1 MDIIKQIE
9 EAQMKQDVP
18 EFRPGDTVR
27 IEVKVVEG
35 NRERLQAYEGVVIKR
50 VGKGLTESFTV
61 PLMVLPVK
69 ESSQFIPHALR
80 ASRLFAKGKCVVQN
94 FIICA
99 IVTAKLLVSKKS
111 IANRK
116 TDVSNGT
123 SVFYLIQN
131 VLAGIANNENNK
143 E

>member
-50 VGKGLTESFTV
+50 VGKGLTETFTV
-61 PLMVLPVK
+61 RRTAYGVTSERIFPIHSPK
-69 ESSQFIPHALR
+69 ID
-80 ASRLFAKGKCVVQN
+80 KITVVRRGR
-94 FIICA
+94 
-99 IVTAKLLVSKKS
+99 VRRAKLTFLKGMVGQYKIKERGQKQKKV
-111 IANRK
+111 
-116 TDVSNGT
+116 T
-123 SVFYLIQN
+123 
-131 VLAGIANNENNK
+131 E